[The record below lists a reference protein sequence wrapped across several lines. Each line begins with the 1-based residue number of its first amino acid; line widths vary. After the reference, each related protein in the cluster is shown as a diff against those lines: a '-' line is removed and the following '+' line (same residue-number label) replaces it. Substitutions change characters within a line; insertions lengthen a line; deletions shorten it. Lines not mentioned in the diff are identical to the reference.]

1 MLRATSHTRGAAAD
15 GFTMAPPDGVGKME
29 WINARSADR
38 AERRA
43 NELEAEDQIRRTEE
57 EPMEMGTMDKALL
70 REHGVGIEGMV
81 RSMDGL
87 SRIVA

>member
-1 MLRATSHTRGAAAD
+1 
-15 GFTMAPPDGVGKME
+15 
-29 WINARSADR
+29 
-38 AERRA
+38 
-43 NELEAEDQIRRTEE
+43 
-57 EPMEMGTMDKALL
+57 MEMGTMDKALL

>member
-1 MLRATSHTRGAAAD
+1 
-15 GFTMAPPDGVGKME
+15 ME

-57 EPMEMGTMDKALL
+57 EPMEMGTMDKTLL